1 MEEPRKIHTLSDLAR
16 SLRSVIERNYSS
28 SYWVKAEIA
37 KLNYY
42 PRSGHCYPDLVEK
55 LGDQIMAQMRA
66 IMWASDFKSANQQF
80 IEVAGEPL
88 REGMAILFQTSVT
101 FHPVHGLSLLIH
113 QVEPAFTLG
122 QMAHEKQ
129 KTLERLKKEEIFDK
143 NKSLPMPLLPRKLA
157 VISVE
162 TSKGYHDFLK
172 IIKTYSD
179 QYGIWHHLFPAL
191 LQGEKAVE
199 GITGQLRRIRKAASM
214 FDMVAII
221 RGGGGDVGLNAYDH
235 YTLAREIA
243 LFPIPVITGIGH
255 ATNETVAE
263 MVAWENK
270 ITPTDVAY
278 FVLGRFTDFD
288 RRVQKARDAISLSA
302 HRMTGQQELHL
313 VRLASLLGS
322 FSAKTIAKEHRS
334 MQHFNQMLQGSTQRL
349 LDNQQRNLLHL
360 QGKIRLLNPEEI
372 LRRGYSLTTFRGQT
386 LKNTQ
391 AINPGDHITTRLY
404 QGSIQ
409 SIVETKQPGHE

>member
-1 MEEPRKIHTLSDLAR
+1 MEEPRKIYTLSDLAK

-37 KLNYY
+37 KLNHY

-55 LGDQIMAQMRA
+55 LGDQVMAQMRA
-66 IMWASDFKSANQQF
+66 IMWASDFKAANQQF
-80 IEVAGEPL
+80 IEVTGEPL

-113 QVEPAFTLG
+113 QVEPTFTLG

-129 KTLERLKKEEIFDK
+129 KTLERLKQEGIFDK
-143 NKSLPMPLLPRKLA
+143 NKALPMPLLPRKLA

-172 IIKTYSD
+172 IIQGYSE

-199 GITGQLRRIRKAASM
+199 GITGQLRRIRKAAAL

-263 MVAWENK
+263 MVAWQNK

-288 RRVQKARDAISLSA
+288 HRVQKARDLIALSA
-302 HRMTGQQELHL
+302 RSLISQQEVHL
-313 VRLASLLGS
+313 IRQASLLGS
-322 FSAKTIAKEHRS
+322 FSVKAIEKEHRS
-334 MQHFNQMLQGSTQRL
+334 LQHLGQMLRSSSHRL
-349 LDNQQRNLLHL
+349 LDSQQRDLTHL
-360 QGKIRLLNPEEI
+360 QGKIKLLNPEEI
-372 LRRGYSLTTFRGQT
+372 LRRGYSVTSINGQS
-386 LKNTQ
+386 LKSTRNLK
-391 AINPGDHITTRLY
+391 PGDRISTRLFN
-404 QGSIQ
+404 GSLQ
-409 SIVETKQPGHE
+409 SIIESKQPSYE